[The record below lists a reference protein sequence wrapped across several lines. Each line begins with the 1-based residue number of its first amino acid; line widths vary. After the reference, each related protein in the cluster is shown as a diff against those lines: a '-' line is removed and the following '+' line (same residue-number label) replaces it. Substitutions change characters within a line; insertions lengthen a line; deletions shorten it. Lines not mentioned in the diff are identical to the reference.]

1 MLFKNLLSPG
11 TKFQKRQSAIKI
23 RDTKDKFNR
32 HLSYR
37 FLYLR
42 KNLKKTFPIFLTL
55 LFPRK

>member
-42 KNLKKTFPIFLTL
+42 KNLKKRFRF
-55 LFPRK
+55 F